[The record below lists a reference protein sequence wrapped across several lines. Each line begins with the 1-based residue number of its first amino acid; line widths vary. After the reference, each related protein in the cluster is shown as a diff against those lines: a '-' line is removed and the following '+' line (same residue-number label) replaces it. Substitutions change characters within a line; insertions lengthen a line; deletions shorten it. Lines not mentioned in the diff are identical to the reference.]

1 MDVRLVIEKGRTP
14 VRAIHLHQAETV
26 IGRRRGTT
34 LRIPSAEVSREHC
47 RILMEDGY
55 LTVEDLDSVNGTYLN
70 GVPITSR
77 EVLRPGDRLQV
88 GPIRFV
94 VEYQLTQEVL
104 DRLLHAPTDEVVEA
118 VVDTDEE
125 APEAI
130 IEDETAPVEVA
141 DPGDDLAL
149 PEDEDAEDIADAV
162 AALDDHAGWEPPQAD
177 DMRDILSNLDGT
189 DEQDAA
195 GQE

>member
-14 VRAIHLHQAETV
+14 VRAIDLHQADTV
-26 IGRRRGTT
+26 IGRRRGVT

-70 GVPITSR
+70 GVAITSR

-104 DRLLHAPTDEVVEA
+104 DRLLHTPDDEVLEA

-130 IEDETAPVEVA
+130 VEDESAPLEVA
-141 DPGDDLAL
+141 GSGEDLVL
-149 PEDEDAEDIADAV
+149 PEDEDAEEIADAV
-162 AALDDHAGWEPPQAD
+162 AALDDHTGWEPPQAD
-177 DMRDILSNLDGT
+177 DLRDILSNLDGT
-189 DEQDAA
+189 DEPGAA
-195 GQE
+195 GHK